1 MSSQPELLLAAQ
13 LRQAGIPFEQEY
25 RFAPPGMFLRPD
37 SKRKR
42 REWRADFFIDH
53 YRHAPLLVE
62 VDGGVWLPKGRHTT
76 GSGFEGDAE
85 KQSAAAILGYR
96 VIRATPSQVEDGRC
110 LSWIRQAL
118 GMEAAA

>member
-1 MSSQPELLLAAQ
+1 MSNAELLLAVQ
-13 LRQAGIPFEQEY
+13 LEQAGIKFERE
-25 RFAPPGMFLRPD
+25 FAFAKSMG
-37 SKRKR
+37 RK
-42 REWRADFFIDH
+42 WRADFFIDH

-96 VIRATPSQVEDGRC
+96 VIRATPGQVEDGRC

-118 GMEAAA
+118 NMEEVA